1 MSTTTKFGSKPS
13 QTSALLQEYGITQAS
28 IVKATGI
35 SRSAVSRLC
44 AHGEWPLLDA
54 DLVRKTIE
62 DYLVQRGLKDFQI
75 QALCDSLAVRRL
87 KHRPHRSKAQLPAD
101 PEPIPTTETIKE
113 ETMLLQN
120 EALTLEARQHFN
132 LPRSPFVDDVASPED
147 VYQTGNVRYV
157 RAALL
162 DCAVNHS
169 LLAVV
174 GESGAGKTTL
184 AEDLEERIKADKRDV
199 LVIRP
204 YVLAMEATDQ
214 KGKTLKSS
222 HIAEAI
228 AYALDPALKVKSSP
242 QARFQ
247 QVHDLLKAS
256 RRSGR
261 RHLLLIEEAHCLPL
275 ATLKQLKR
283 FLELKDGMQ
292 RLIGVALIGQPELR
306 DRLGS
311 QNAEV
316 REVMQRC
323 EIVELEPLDGDLEGY
338 LKHKFARFGL
348 KVEDVMEPEA
358 TDAIRARLNYTPRGA
373 GGSRGTGMRS
383 MCFPLVV
390 NNLVCR
396 AMNAATKAGWDK
408 VDAQV
413 IASC

>member
-1 MSTTTKFGSKPS
+1 MTRAVDQTRS
-13 QTSALLQEYGITQAS
+13 QTANLLEEYGISQRGLA
-28 IVKATGI
+28 KACGI
-35 SRSAVSRLC
+35 SKSALSRLC
-44 AHGEWPLLDA
+44 AHAEWPKLDA
-54 DLVRKTIE
+54 DLVKAKIVT
-62 DYLVQRGLKDFQI
+62 YLRQERGLSDAKL
-75 QALCDSLAVRRL
+75 QALCDSLTVRAL
-87 KHRPHRSKAQLPAD
+87 KQRPHLPTARLPAD
-101 PEPIPTTETIKE
+101 GEPIPTTQTIKE

-120 EALTLEARQHFN
+120 EALTQQARQHFN
-132 LPRSPFVDDVASPED
+132 LPRSPFVDDVATPDD

-162 DCAVNHS
+162 DCAMNHS

-184 AEDLEERIKADKRDV
+184 AEDLEERIKVDKRDV

-204 YVLAMEATDQ
+204 YVLAMEANDQ

-228 AYALDPALKVKSSP
+228 SWALDPQLKVKSSP

-292 RLIGVALIGQPELR
+292 RLVGVALIGQPELR

-323 EIVELEPLDGDLEGY
+323 EIVELQPLDADLEGY
-338 LKHKFARFGL
+338 LKHKFARFDL
-348 KVEDVMEPEA
+348 KVDDVMAPDA
-358 TDAIRARLNYTPRGA
+358 VDAIRARLTFTPRG
-373 GGSRGTGMRS
+373 GKGVGLRS
-383 MCFPLVV
+383 MCYPLVV

-413 IASC
+413 VASC

>member
-1 MSTTTKFGSKPS
+1 MTRAHDKSRS
-13 QTSALLQEYGITQAS
+13 QTAALLEEYGITQSS
-28 IVKATGI
+28 IVKSTGV
-35 SRSAVSRLC
+35 SRSAISRLC
-44 AHGEWPLLDA
+44 AHAEWPLLDV
-54 DLVRKTIE
+54 DLVKQKIVT
-62 DYLVQRGLKDFQI
+62 YLQGRGLREVQV
-75 QALCDSLAVRRL
+75 QTLCDSLQVRAMR
-87 KHRPHRSKAQLPAD
+87 HRPHVATTELPTNAS
-101 PEPIPTTETIKE
+101 PIPTVENVKE

-120 EALTLEARQHFN
+120 EALSQAARQHFG
-132 LPRSPFVDDVASPED
+132 LTRSPFVDDVATPDD

-157 RAALL
+157 RAALM
-162 DCAVNHS
+162 DAAMNHS

-174 GESGAGKTTL
+174 GESGAGKSTL
-184 AEDLEERIKADKRDV
+184 AEDLEERIKANKNEV

-204 YVLAMEATDQ
+204 YVLAMESSDQ

-228 AYALDPALKVKSSP
+228 AWALDPQLMVKSSP

-256 RRSGR
+256 RRAGR

-275 ATLKQLKR
+275 ATLKHLKR

-292 RLIGVALIGQPELR
+292 RLVGVALIGQPELR

-323 EIVELEPLDGDLEGY
+323 EIVELEPLDADLEGY
-338 LKHKFARFGL
+338 LKHKFARFDL
-348 KVEDVMEPEA
+348 KVDDVMEPA
-358 TDAIRARLNYTPRGA
+358 AIDAIRTRLNYQPRGSK
-373 GGSRGTGMRS
+373 GVGMRS

-396 AMNAATKAGWDK
+396 AMNAAAKAGWDK
-408 VDAQV
+408 VDAAV